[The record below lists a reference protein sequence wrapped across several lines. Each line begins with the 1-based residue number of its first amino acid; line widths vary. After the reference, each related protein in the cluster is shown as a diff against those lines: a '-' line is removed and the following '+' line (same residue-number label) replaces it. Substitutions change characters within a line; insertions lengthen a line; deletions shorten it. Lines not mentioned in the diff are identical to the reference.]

1 MITKRSE
8 AAKAMGYFYHTVRW
22 WESKPNWPGYPMTL
36 EQLLAFRATMQ
47 TRGRKNLKR
56 FKYVS
61 GEKVQS
67 QRRLAFGRMITRR
80 LKVMGQNRKW
90 LAMTLGVA
98 ENTVANWINGL
109 ASPRDAGKVGEL
121 LRGKVE
127 TIKPMP

>member
-8 AAKAMGYFYHTVRW
+8 AAKATGYYYHTVRW
-22 WESKPNWPGYPMTL
+22 WEPKPNWPGYPMTL
-36 EQLLAFRATMQ
+36 EQLQAFRDTMQ
-47 TRGRKNLKR
+47 KRGRKSLKR
-56 FKYVS
+56 FKYIS

-80 LKVMGQNRKW
+80 LKVLGQNRKW

-109 ASPRDAGKVGEL
+109 TSPRDAGKVEEVVG
-121 LRGKVE
+121 G
-127 TIKPMP
+127 